1 MNWLKKR
8 DTIILIKMNL
18 QLTAIV
24 AFVEGETNS
33 IQQKSQLQNTAGF

>member
-8 DTIILIKMNL
+8 DTIILMNL